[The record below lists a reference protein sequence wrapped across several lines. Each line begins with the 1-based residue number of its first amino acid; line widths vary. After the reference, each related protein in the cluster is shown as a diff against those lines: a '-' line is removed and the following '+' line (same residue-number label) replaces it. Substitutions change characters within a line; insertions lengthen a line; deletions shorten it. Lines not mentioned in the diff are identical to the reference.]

1 MTWEDARKN
10 SFRYFPVLDIL
21 AVLIV
26 GVATS
31 FGSIYDETMT
41 YGFPALLI
49 VIGALLWFAALRQ
62 GEKKRFLYGVR
73 ITVISLL
80 ALIVAV
86 ILQQTV
92 S

>member
-1 MTWEDARKN
+1 VTWEDARKN
-10 SFRYFPVLDIL
+10 AFRYFPVLDIL

-26 GVATS
+26 GVATF

>member
-1 MTWEDARKN
+1 VTWEDARKN

-26 GVATS
+26 GVATF

>member
-10 SFRYFPVLDIL
+10 AFRYFPVLDIL

-26 GVATS
+26 GVATF